1 MWAFI
6 CCIAILLLFY
16 STATPLWNHHPFP
29 KGEKLDGTA
38 SDGIS
43 TSNGVTCKSIARVD
57 RVNLVRP
64 PHFDSNGQL
73 LSAAWFDQPNAT
85 ITLDKRSA
93 FGEINSEE
101 KAKIQNFIEHGWFL
115 MDLKLDDDFLKSL
128 DNNIAE
134 AFKKKPK
141 HIVGA
146 TYATKLQT
154 LDELSINKTVKP
166 GTRLYDAHSAI
177 PELATLA
184 SHPSIH
190 RMVTLLHDDV
200 SVVTQSLYF
209 PYGSMQPL
217 HRDPWYVITTPVES
231 MIACWIALEDIHPDS
246 GPLSFVSDSHQLP
259 YAPLLN
265 TKDII
270 YHSPQA
276 TTESKSAHGR
286 SMMKNVK
293 AKGLEVKPFLAKKGQ
308 VFFGIQD

>member
-1 MWAFI
+1 
-6 CCIAILLLFY
+6 
-16 STATPLWNHHPFP
+16 
-29 KGEKLDGTA
+29 
-38 SDGIS
+38 
-43 TSNGVTCKSIARVD
+43 
-57 RVNLVRP
+57 
-64 PHFDSNGQL
+64 
-73 LSAAWFDQPNAT
+73 
-85 ITLDKRSA
+85 
-93 FGEINSEE
+93 
-101 KAKIQNFIEHGWFL
+101 

-128 DNNIAE
+128 NNNIAE
-134 AFKKKPK
+134 AFKKRPK

-154 LDELSINKTVKP
+154 LDELSINTTVKP

-190 RMVTLLHDDV
+190 RMVTLLHNDV

-270 YHSPQA
+270 YHSPLA

-308 VFFGIQD
+308 VFFWHSGLIHGGSQVVNPSLTRKSFVLHFDRLRYRPQKGTSYSSHGKSTVAYCDKVKVTDDCAQYFVSPIQCKSTVL